1 MKTKLLFTAVVLF
14 LTIGMQA
21 QQTQLMSKK
30 GVPILP
36 ETGDYMIGIDASPF
50 FSYFGNMF
58 NGNTAN
64 PSPSFGFTATTPLS
78 IYGKYMT
85 NENTAYRG
93 IFRIGYTN
101 TKDKAYIIED
111 GQSAP
116 IDPEKTVED
125 FHKINQFHITLGAGL
140 EKRRGKGRLQGLYGG
155 QLLFF
160 MNTNK
165 HSYKYGNDYST
176 TNTNPSRTNFGMN
189 NPGGTAWTTSDKTG
203 TNFGFGLQA
212 FVGAEY
218 FFAPKM
224 SISGEFYYGLSYS
237 KTGDGKVISEAW
249 DPTASNVKES
259 TSITGG
265 ASFFGFDTAVTG
277 ALNFNFYF

>member
-1 MKTKLLFTAVVLF
+1 MKTKVLFTAVVLF

-21 QQTQLMSKK
+21 QTQLMSKK

-64 PSPSFGFTATTPLS
+64 SSPSFGFTATTPLS
-78 IYGKYMT
+78 IYGKYMVD
-85 NENTAYRG
+85 EKTAYRG
-93 IFRIGYTN
+93 IFRLGYSN
-101 TKDKAYIIED
+101 AKNKAYIIED

-125 FHKINQFHITLGAGL
+125 SYKISQFHMTLGAGL

-155 QLLFF
+155 QLLFI
-160 MNTNK
+160 MNT
-165 HSYKYGNDYST
+165 HSDSYEYGNAYST
-176 TNTNPSRTNFGMN
+176 TNTNPSRTNFGTN
-189 NPGGTAWTTSDKTG
+189 NPGGTAWTTSDKRG
-203 TNFGFGLQA
+203 TNFGITLQA

-224 SISGEFYYGLSYS
+224 SISGEFYYGLLYS
-237 KTGDGKVISEAW
+237 NTGDGTLISDTW
-249 DPTASNVKES
+249 DTAANDVKTN
-259 TSITGG
+259 TSITAG
-265 ASFFGFDTAVTG
+265 SNYFGFDTAVTG

>member
-1 MKTKLLFTAVVLF
+1 MKTKVLFTAVVLF

-21 QQTQLMSKK
+21 QTQLMSKK

-64 PSPSFGFTATTPLS
+64 SSPSFGFTATTPLS

-85 NENTAYRG
+85 DENTAYRG

-101 TKDKAYIIED
+101 SKKKAYIIED

-125 FHKINQFHITLGAGL
+125 SHKISQFHITLGGGL

-165 HSYKYGNDYST
+165 HTYEYGNDYLT

-189 NPGGTAWTTSDKTG
+189 NPGGTAWVTSNKSG
-203 TNFGFGLQA
+203 TSFGFGLQA

-224 SISGEFYYGLSYS
+224 SISGEFYYGLIYS
-237 KTGDGKVISEAW
+237 NTGDGTLISDTW
-249 DPTASNVKES
+249 DTAANNVKTS
-259 TSITGG
+259 TSITAG
-265 ASFFGFDTAVTG
+265 SSYFGFDTAVTG